1 MMGFGRGLC
10 ALVFTGLLS
19 LAASVVLAQQAVE
32 PGAFKALDQARQA
45 QEGGRF
51 NEARQTLEAAL
62 NQAAEGSLEQALLEQ
77 RLGYLALA
85 QDRRREA
92 VEWIEKG
99 LAHGRLEPAVARQ
112 DRINLAR
119 IAASSERFERAA
131 GLLAREHQAQPLED
145 EDRRLLV
152 QVYSRLERFEQ
163 AIPLAEQEVR
173 LNPEAD
179 SVWYQM
185 LVGMNYRLQRY
196 RQAEQWQRVLLKR
209 DPRNAQNWRQLAG
222 IQSLDR
228 RQAAAAGTLRL
239 ARDAGVQ
246 LSDADL
252 DNLVAL
258 QVSAGAPWQAA
269 RLLEELLAQ
278 RVLEATTQRSERLAQ
293 LWQLA
298 RDHQRA
304 QASWSQLASQ
314 SGNTGHWMRV
324 AGLQLEGGQWREL
337 LATLERARPG
347 ADASQLR
354 LIQQWQD
361 YSTGMLG
368 KETGQ

>member
-1 MMGFGRGLC
+1 MGLSKRLC
-10 ALVFTGLLS
+10 NMALAGLLS
-19 LAASVVLAQQAVE
+19 LSASIAVAQQAVE
-32 PGAFKALDQARQA
+32 PGVFNALNQARQA
-45 QEGGRF
+45 QEAGRF
-51 NEARQTLEAAL
+51 GEARQTLEAAL
-62 NQAAEGSLEQALLEQ
+62 SRATEGSLEQALLEQ

-85 QDRRREA
+85 QERRREA
-92 VEWIEKG
+92 VEWIERG
-99 LAHGRLEPAVARQ
+99 LSRDRLEPAVARQ

-119 IAASSERFERAA
+119 IAASSERYERAA
-131 GLLAREHQAQPLED
+131 SLLAREHQAQPLDD
-145 EDRRLLV
+145 EDRRLLA

-173 LNPEAD
+173 QNPAAD

-185 LVGMNYRLQRY
+185 LVGMNYRLRRY

-209 DPRNAQNWRQLAG
+209 EPGNPQNWRQLAG

-239 ARDAGVQ
+239 ARESGVR
-246 LSDADL
+246 LSDTDL

-278 RVLEATTQRSERLAQ
+278 RLLESTTQRRERLAQ
-293 LWQLA
+293 LWLQA

-304 QASWSQLASQ
+304 QTSWTQLAGQ
-314 SGNTGHWMRV
+314 TGSAAHWLRV
-324 AGLQLEGGQWREL
+324 AGIQLEQGRWQEL
-337 LATLERARPG
+337 LTTLERARAG
-347 ADASQLR
+347 ADPAQRR

-361 YSTGMLG
+361 YASSMLG
-368 KETGQ
+368 QEG